1 MSREAPSLD
10 EVYGVGAESA
20 DCEIGLEQQLYAEI
34 KRSSEYAHQ
43 ADAGELFPVYVS
55 ATRGGDYPVIGGPG
69 GLYRLSD
76 VSLWVVE
83 GGKKLRLS

>member
-1 MSREAPSLD
+1 MSK
-10 EVYGVGAESA
+10 G
-20 DCEIGLEQQLYAEI
+20 QQIYAEI

-43 ADAGELFPVYVS
+43 ADAGELFPVHVNPS
-55 ATRGGDYPVIGGPG
+55 SGSNYPVIGGPG

-83 GGKKLRLS
+83 DGKKLRLS

>member
-10 EVYGVGAESA
+10 ELYGAGAESA
-20 DCEIGLEQQLYAEI
+20 EYVSGFEQQLYAEI

-43 ADAGELFPVYVS
+43 ANAGELFPVYVS
-55 ATRGGDYPVIGGPG
+55 AAKGNDYPVIGGPG